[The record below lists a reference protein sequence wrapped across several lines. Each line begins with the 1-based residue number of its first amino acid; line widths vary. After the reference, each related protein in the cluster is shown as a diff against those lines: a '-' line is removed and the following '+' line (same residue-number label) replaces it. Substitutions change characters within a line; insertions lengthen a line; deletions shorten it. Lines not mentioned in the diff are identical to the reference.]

1 MHPTPLVLLAALSLS
16 TFAPTAAV
24 AQTATPTTPRTT
36 DSAFPNRSF
45 KLFVRDSAD
54 LDGDII
60 RIEVTDRTNPRNS
73 RVLAGRVRL
82 ESTYGPALEFSLA
95 QPVNA
100 SIVITVIQDSDDP
113 EDRGRSGVSMTLKVE
128 DMLEGLVWENEYEQF
143 ARKATINLNLDAVA
157 VGPNGTPQ
165 PQWSGLT
172 REEYVRW
179 LQDLVGNREPR
190 SQLTPDEAQ
199 ALAQRVVDQAK
210 QWEGRDTWAY
220 EDLEWP
226 YPPGTN
232 KCNLFVYDVL
242 CSATTCPPKVENPKW
257 WAPNRPP
264 LAGEWG
270 DRGVSIPGFQLVDG
284 HPRLGDVIAEK
295 SGGPGFSGHVGIVVE
310 FDPKTGRGK
319 TASVNSGTGKVEIN
333 DWGFRPGQD
342 KKVVVRRPR

>member
-1 MHPTPLVLLAALSLS
+1 MHPNPLILLAALSLT
-16 TFAPTAAV
+16 TFATTVAI
-24 AQTATPTTPRTT
+24 AQTTVPTPPQAN

-45 KLFVRDSAD
+45 KLSVRDSAD
-54 LDGDII
+54 VDGDII
-60 RIEVTDRTNPRNS
+60 RIEVKDRTNPQNNH
-73 RVLAGRVRL
+73 VIAERVRL
-82 ESTYGPALEFSLA
+82 DSTYGPALEFSLA

-100 SIVITVIQDSDDP
+100 SIVITVIQDSDNP
-113 EDRGRSGVSMTLKVE
+113 EHRGHSGVSMTLKVE

-143 ARKATINLNLDAVA
+143 ARTATINLNLDAVA
-157 VGPNGTPQ
+157 VGPGGTPQ

-172 REEYVRW
+172 RDEYVRW
-179 LQDLVGNREPR
+179 LQDLVGTHEPQA
-190 SQLTPDEAQ
+190 QLTTEEAK

-220 EDLEWP
+220 EALEWP

-270 DRGVSIPGFQLVDG
+270 DRGVSVPGFQLVDG
-284 HPRLGDVIAEK
+284 HPRPGDVIAEK
-295 SGGPGFSGHVGIVVE
+295 AGGPGFSGHVGIVVE
-310 FDPKTGRGK
+310 FDPKTGRGR
-319 TASVNSGTGKVEIN
+319 TASVNSKTGKVEIN
-333 DWGFRPGQD
+333 DWGFRPGQGN
-342 KKVVVRRPR
+342 KVVVRRPR